1 VSYST
6 SPSATKRPFRS
17 ARSRGFTE
25 RARTLFQRIFANT
38 PELIREAYRLRYQV
52 YCVERQFE
60 NPAQSPDGLERDGY
74 DRHSL
79 HGILRHRA
87 TGTAIGT
94 MRWILH
100 KADAG
105 ARSFPLYEVCQ
116 DPRMRSQ
123 GFLPLERTAE
133 LSRFAISKE
142 FRRRAD
148 DGAYGI
154 TRPAIERDN
163 REPISNI
170 ALHLIAFA
178 LQIAFARGVEYGV
191 AAMEPSLLRLLRRFA
206 LTFEP
211 LGPLVQYHGWR
222 QPCYA
227 HVPSVMA
234 QVKRERPE
242 IWELVSDGSQATLA
256 LIGARS
262 SEPARARLSPDRNRS
277 ADHQD
282 FPIDIDEVVAL
293 PAVA

>member
-1 VSYST
+1 MTYAT
-6 SPSATKRPFRS
+6 YTPSIARPFRS
-17 ARSRGFTE
+17 V
-25 RARTLFQRIFANT
+25 RAHRFFECAQTLFQRIFANT
-38 PELIREAYRLRYQV
+38 PELIRESYRLRYQV
-52 YCVERQFE
+52 YCLERQFE

-74 DRHSL
+74 DHHSL

-100 KADAG
+100 KAEAG
-105 ARSFPLYEVCQ
+105 TRSFPLYEVCQ
-116 DPRMRSQ
+116 DPRMRSED
-123 GFLPLERTAE
+123 FLPLERTAE

-142 FRRRAD
+142 FRRRAS
-148 DGAYGI
+148 DGVCGL
-154 TRPAIERDN
+154 TRHAVERDN

-178 LQIAFARGVEYGV
+178 LQIAFTRGVEYGV
-191 AAMEPSLLRLLRRFA
+191 AAMEPTLLRLLRRFA

-227 HVPSVMA
+227 HLPSLMA

-242 IWELVSDGSQATLA
+242 IWDLMADSSHPTPS
-256 LIGARS
+256 LIGALS
-262 SEPARARLSPDRNRS
+262 SESVRSRPPRNGDRFS
-277 ADHQD
+277 DHQD
-282 FPIDIDEVVAL
+282 FPIDEVAAL